1 VIIREVEKKD
11 FGDINRLYNDVYEG
25 FYPLPETYNK
35 KIFDDTLND
44 DSHLW
49 LVSEDEEGKI
59 IASLILVGNRER
71 DICKCYGAAVRREFQ
86 GKEVMYELHSE
97 AERRLKCRIYYAIA
111 RMNSIAPQKLLKKLG
126 FMPFGIFP
134 NAMRIKEV
142 ETHGLFVSYK
152 GDIIKEREKPV
163 IIKPFEAI
171 YSCASDILHLG
182 EAEIVQESEIHQGR
196 AVDLRMSTAPSVS
209 MEWMDYVNYGSL
221 ELSYFPFFKPNLK
234 LYSNDLSTEIFVY
247 YNPMAAH
254 MYILGIKTID
264 PMYDVLEGIASAALS
279 MGCYYI
285 ECVVPAELPEIQ
297 SAMYESGFLPSAYFP
312 AFKKKDGSRCDCFIN
327 CRLLLPPS
335 FREVHAEDMNKR
347 FLKAYS
353 DIYIG
358 RVRKDLYGWSDR

>member
-1 VIIREVEKKD
+1 MIIRNVEKKD
-11 FGDINRLYNDVYEG
+11 FGEINRLYNDVYEG

-35 KIFDDTLND
+35 KIFDEALDD

-49 LVSEDEEGKI
+49 LVSEDEGGKI
-59 IASLILVGNRER
+59 VASIILVGNREK
-71 DICKCYGAAVRREFQ
+71 DICKCYGAAVKKEFQ
-86 GKEVMYELHSE
+86 EKGVMYELHSE
-97 AERRLKCRIYYAIA
+97 AEKRSECRMYYSIA
-111 RMNSIAPQKLLKKLG
+111 RMNNMAPQKLLRKLG

-134 NAMRIKEV
+134 NAMRVKTV

-152 GDIIKEREKPV
+152 GGIIEEREKPV

-182 EAEIVQESEIHQGR
+182 KAEIVEESGIHPGR
-196 AVDLRMSTAPSVS
+196 AVDLRMSVAPSVS
-209 MEWMDYVNYGSL
+209 MEWTDYMNYGSI

-234 LYSNDLSTEIFVY
+234 LYSSDLSTEIFIY

-254 MYILGIKTID
+254 MYILGIKTTD

-285 ECVVPAELPEIQ
+285 ECVVPAESPELQ

-312 AFKKKDGSRCDCFIN
+312 AFKKKDGSRSDCFIN

-335 FREVHAEDMNKR
+335 FREVRTDDMNKR

-353 DIYIG
+353 DIYTE
-358 RVRKDLYGWSDR
+358 RVRRDLYGWSDR